1 MCCHG
6 LWRQTLWVQIL
17 ALIITSLLDCGQ
29 VQCVHPQRGII
40 IICHLIE
47 QCPPY
52 RKCYT
57 SDSGCHFQETSWL
70 AVVFMHWFLSL
81 VEDPTALFLPSTKVW
96 DTLTHHLLQLGQQ
109 HDSIFPGP
117 TAQPTNTYWTLIL
130 CQALVLDFGD
140 TKRRARCMPAWRSDC
155 WEKSAETYADTEFL
169 EDWSC
174 HFLRTLEGQTEGRQG
189 TEVSGKISLRRC
201 QPNSVPG
208 WASQGS
214 RPLIVALY
222 NWCFIYNWH
231 FISLVHLMYH
241 HISEHKIKI
250 DWIDSA
256 TFYWDTVLRAFTRI
270 MSFS

>member
-1 MCCHG
+1 MLYQWQWLSFSGDKLVSSGLHALISISSRGSYCFIPTQHKGVRYPYSSPTSTWTAAWQYFSRSNCSAHKHLLNTYSVSGTCVG
-6 LWRQTLWVQIL
+6 LWGHQ
-17 ALIITSLLDCGQ
+17 
-29 VQCVHPQRGII
+29 
-40 IICHLIE
+40 
-47 QCPPY
+47 
-52 RKCYT
+52 K
-57 SDSGCHFQETSWL
+57 ET
-70 AVVFMHWFLSL
+70 
-81 VEDPTALFLPSTKVW
+81 
-96 DTLTHHLLQLGQQ
+96 
-109 HDSIFPGP
+109 
-117 TAQPTNTYWTLIL
+117 
-130 CQALVLDFGD
+130 
-140 TKRRARCMPAWRSDC
+140 RCMPAWRSDC

-201 QPNSVPG
+201 QPNSAPG

-222 NWCFIYNWH
+222 NWCFIYNWR